1 MPQIILG
8 SLLMA
13 SVILI
18 ACTCFYIGYRQGIKQ
33 NHDSKKLT
41 DEQREAKRKRE
52 RIEDQFDKMFSF
64 SIHKAKEKKVD

>member
-8 SLLMA
+8 VLLTV
-13 SVILI
+13 SIILI
-18 ACTCFYIGYRQGIKQ
+18 ACICFYVGYRQGSKQ

-64 SIHKAKEKKVD
+64 SIHKAKEKKVN